1 MTLVVPNVG
10 EVVALNAIT
19 GKTAATTLTLRLFSN
34 NHTPGASSTAS
45 DLTEVAGGGYSAIA
59 LTAASWSTTGGSPT
73 SSAYPEQTFTFTG
86 ATDSPGTIYGYY
98 LTNAAGTLVLAE
110 RLAATF
116 TPAANGDTV
125 KVTPTITLASVSGD

>member
-1 MTLVVPNVG
+1 MTLVVPNTG
-10 EVVALNAIT
+10 EQVLLDAAT

-34 NHTPGASSTAS
+34 NYTPINST
-45 DLTEVAGGGYSAIA
+45 VAGDVAQVSGGGYAGIA
-59 LTAASWSTTGGSPT
+59 LTAASWVTTPGSPT

-98 LTNAAGTLVLAE
+98 VTNAAGALVWAE
-110 RLAATF
+110 RIAAVF

-125 KVTPTITLASVSGD
+125 KVTPALTLASVSGD